1 MADTNSRG
9 TNNEVRDQTN
19 TLEPLFV
26 LSVVTVTVGE
36 VFDCVSTDEVLA
48 TLDDCVAV
56 DDEVLATLDDCVAV
70 DDDSGGED
78 DVAAVVL
85 DTVVVASV
93 LTVVEFDLAKGGG
106 VVVVDVVPLVALSSP
121 HHHPTHLFLKRKE
134 LV

>member
-9 TNNEVRDQTN
+9 TNTEVRDQTN
-19 TLEPLFV
+19 TLEPPFV

-70 DDDSGGED
+70 GDVGGGD
-78 DVAAVVL
+78 DVVATVVL

-93 LTVVEFDLAKGGG
+93 LTVVELDWAKGGGGG
-106 VVVVDVVPLVALSSP
+106 VVVVGGAPLVALSSP
-121 HHHPTHLFLKRKE
+121 HQNSTHLFL
-134 LV
+134 